1 MTTLA
6 LRPPAWAA
14 LFCAAGIALAS
25 PATAQNSTTVQVP
38 KLALTDFTLPNGLR
52 VILSENHSS
61 PIVACEV
68 WYNAGSKFDP
78 KGKTGIA
85 HMFEHMM
92 DEGSVHMPNGEYK
105 RVIQSAGGTY
115 NAATQ
120 NDWAQYWS
128 VVPSNQ
134 LETVLWLEAE
144 RMANLAP
151 APDRF
156 ALERD
161 AVKNEYR
168 TRIQNS
174 APQSGAVALFET
186 LFPEGAYAPPLY
198 GYPEDLASITLD
210 DMRAFYEKFYVPNN
224 AVLVLV
230 GDFNAADARRKVEK
244 HFSPI
249 PRGKPVQF
257 PVAATPFHG
266 EKRIVVEHP
275 NGDRGLWVAWR
286 GAKSAEPDRAAVIA
300 LSSIL
305 NQRLRRILV
314 DDRRAAIVINP
325 GTNQNFDLQ
334 ESAVFQV
341 AMTPNATASATM
353 FEEVM
358 DSVVASIKKDG
369 VTATEL
375 NRFMAGFRM
384 DLLSEMQSDQSVAT
398 NLGDATLNQ
407 KNPLGTYQLLDRGQR
422 LTPADVQA
430 AARKYLTGDRV
441 VLSIVPSGKL
451 DLISKP
457 NLPYTNMSRKTP

>member
-1 MTTLA
+1 MTKHA
-6 LRPPAWAA
+6 PWPPAWAA
-14 LFCAAGIALAS
+14 ILCVAGTLLSS
-25 PATAQNSTTVQVP
+25 PAAAQPSRAVQVP
-38 KLALTDFTLPNGLR
+38 KVVLTDFTLPNGLR
-52 VILSENHSS
+52 VVLNENHSS
-61 PIVACEV
+61 PLVAVQV

-92 DEGSVHMPNGEYK
+92 DEGSVNMPNGEYK
-105 RVIQSAGGTY
+105 RLIQAAGGTY

-120 NDWAQYWS
+120 NDFAQYWT

-151 APDRF
+151 TIERF
-156 ALERD
+156 TLERD

-186 LFPEGAYAPPLY
+186 LFPDGAYAPPLF
-198 GYPEDLASITLD
+198 GYPDDLASITRE
-210 DMRAFYEKFYVPNN
+210 DMREFYEKYYVPNN
-224 AVLVLV
+224 AVLVAV
-230 GDFNAADARRKVEK
+230 GDFSAADVRKKVEK

-249 PRGKPVQF
+249 PRGKPVTF
-257 PVAATPFHG
+257 PAAVPPIRG

-275 NGDRGLWVAWR
+275 NGDRGIWVAWR
-286 GAKSAEPDRAAVIA
+286 GAKSAEPDRVAAIA

-305 NQRLRRILV
+305 TQRLRQILV
-314 DDRRAAIVINP
+314 EERRVGIVMNP
-325 GTNQNFDLQ
+325 GTNQNFDLY

-341 AMTPNATASATM
+341 AMTPTATASATV

-358 DSVVASIKKDG
+358 DSVIASIKKDG
-369 VTATEL
+369 VTQAEL
-375 NRFMAGFRM
+375 TRWMSGFRM
-384 DLLSEMQSDQSVAT
+384 SSLSGMQSNASIAA
-398 NLGDATLNQ
+398 NIGDATLGQ
-407 KNPLGTYQLLDRGQR
+407 KNPLASYQLLDRGQR
-422 LTPADVQA
+422 LTPADIQA

-441 VLSIVPSGKL
+441 VLSIVPAGKL

-457 NLPYTNMSRKTP
+457 NLLYTNMSKKTP